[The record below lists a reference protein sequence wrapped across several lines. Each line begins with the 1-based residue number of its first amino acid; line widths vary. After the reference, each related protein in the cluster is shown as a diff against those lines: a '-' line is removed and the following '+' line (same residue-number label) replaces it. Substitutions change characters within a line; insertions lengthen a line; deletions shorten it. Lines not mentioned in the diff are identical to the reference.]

1 MIVISPAILIH
12 GCNIFFIIT
21 KVNIHKPRYYI
32 LLNLTISDLCMVG
45 VGLTSLRYN
54 NGYNE
59 YTHICSK
66 IFYALSL
73 ITTVLI
79 SVDRDIAVRYCLR
92 YNQIVTNRNLAISI
106 IVSWLVS
113 IVINIFPAIEELK
126 LRNGRQYYRYS
137 EDAVSY
143 VTRFG
148 CVLILMALSISMLM
162 VRNKHISFIKSLNNN
177 SSADTEKLNILR
189 DLKQSLK
196 DVFRL
201 NVVTAVLV
209 TAANIGSVIYIFDGR
224 KTTKQVYSIIG
235 AAYFLTNPFLYAL
248 TMSELR
254 MHYQNGLKHIFSGVN
269 ICCFKHRSSQVA
281 PSQAPSS
288 EDTLRNT
295 RNI

>member
-1 MIVISPAILIH
+1 MSSARKYQMIVISPAILMH
-12 GCNIFFIIT
+12 GCNVFFMIT
-21 KVNIHKPRYYI
+21 KLNMHKPRYYI
-32 LLNLTISDLCMVG
+32 LLNLTFSDLCMVG

-79 SVDRDIAVRYCLR
+79 SVDRHIAIRYCLR
-92 YNQIVTNRNLAISI
+92 YNQIVTNRNIAISI
-106 IVSWLVS
+106 IVSWFVS
-113 IVINIFPAIEELK
+113 ILVNFFPVFEELK
-126 LRNGRQYYRYS
+126 LRNGRQYYRHS
-137 EDAVSY
+137 EDIVTY

-148 CVLILMALSISMLM
+148 GVIILMALSISMLI
-162 VRNKHISFIKSLNNN
+162 VRNKHISFIKSRNNN
-177 SSADTEKLNILR
+177 SSADTEKLDILR

-209 TAANIGSVIYIFDGR
+209 TAANMGSIIYIYDAS
-224 KTTKQVYSIIG
+224 KTTKKVFAVIG
-235 AAYFLTNPFLYAL
+235 AAYFLTHPFLYAL

-254 MHYQNGLKHIFSGVN
+254 THYQNCLKHIFSKLN
-269 ICCFKHRSSQVA
+269 ICCFK
-281 PSQAPSS
+281 
-288 EDTLRNT
+288 T
-295 RNI
+295 